1 MYATML
7 HRVTQYFGRVTD
19 SEGFGG
25 HAYINDIAT
34 FSRLEVKKLKTA
46 VGPDKAQGLEAT
58 SNVTN
63 TLITLI

>member
-1 MYATML
+1 ML
-7 HRVTQYFGRVTD
+7 HHATQYFGRVTD

-25 HAYINDIAT
+25 HAYINDTAA
-34 FSRLEVKKLKTA
+34 FSRLEVTKLKTA
-46 VGPDKAQGLEAT
+46 VGPDKAQVLGAT

>member
-58 SNVTN
+58 S
-63 TLITLI
+63 TLITLISLKH

>member
-7 HRVTQYFGRVTD
+7 HHATQYFGRVTD

-46 VGPDKAQGLEAT
+46 VGPDKAQMLEAT
-58 SNVTN
+58 NNVTN